1 MKEDLMEN
9 IAFSE
14 QFVNSQKL
22 QFIAGPFL
30 EKWSQTCSSKFFK
43 RRIQKSHFSYFADF
57 RPKNGTKESLKEYRR
72 AVKIG
77 EEHGDCWSFYPDC
90 PISIFNVIPDVDTT
104 EDKIEVI
111 FDGFDSGAKYSQNDE
126 EEIFNLIKE
135 EMKLS
140 QQNIHVTT

>member
-1 MKEDLMEN
+1 M
-9 IAFSE
+9 
-14 QFVNSQKL
+14 
-22 QFIAGPFL
+22 
-30 EKWSQTCSSKFFK
+30 
-43 RRIQKSHFSYFADF
+43 
-57 RPKNGTKESLKEYRR
+57 
-72 AVKIG
+72 KIG